1 MASSNANCSARGFT
15 LHTRVAAVRNMGTRL
30 PGLLARLGQRK
41 IVGGPQHEL
50 VFLAVGLPDEQPVT
64 RLRAQPE
71 EEVGAVAVHLLLLA
85 FGETQPPDGEGF
97 RTFSGMLGTLVE
109 PRGRGR
115 FRSRGPAGDPGAG
128 DLVR

>member
-1 MASSNANCSARGFT
+1 M
-15 LHTRVAAVRNMGTRL
+15 
-30 PGLLARLGQRK
+30 
-41 IVGGPQHEL
+41 
-50 VFLAVGLPDEQPVT
+50 FLAVGLPDEQPVT

-97 RTFSGMLGTLVE
+97 QDFLACSGTLVE

-115 FRSRGPAGDPGAG
+115 FAVGDPLGDPGAG